1 MRLSKCSLAFV
12 IYILLVV
19 GVTMVA
25 LLTPLLI
32 EQVLLGSITGVGSL
46 VTLYVLVFWAVK
58 EDHDHDLLE
67 FLEKRLGCRD
77 ELYDP

>member
-1 MRLSKCSLAFV
+1 MRLSKCTIV
-12 IYILLVV
+12 RIIYILLVV
-19 GVTMVA
+19 GITITA

-32 EQVLLGSITGVGSL
+32 EQIMLGEPTGVGSL
-46 VTLYVLVFWAVK
+46 VALYVLVFWAVK

-77 ELYDP
+77 DP

>member
-1 MRLSKCSLAFV
+1 VRLSKCTIV
-12 IYILLVV
+12 RIIYILLVV
-19 GVTMVA
+19 GITITA

-32 EQVLLGSITGVGSL
+32 EQIMLGEPTGVGSL
-46 VTLYVLVFWAVK
+46 VALYVLVFWAVK

-77 ELYDP
+77 DP